1 MERWGNGTSKG
12 TCHKMNRCK
21 ASKKMSWSFTVD
33 IIEDKF
39 ASHYVRSFNA
49 REVNAILLERHQLT
63 AGTCHPRVMGWSGEV
78 KEMDIDKGHYKHRGS
93 DMCIWMFPKIVVPE
107 IINFNRVFHYKPSIL
122 GYPYCWKHPYVYC
135 IAIGFWISVG
145 VLCSW
150 ILGSKSA
157 SAEDLAFSRHALAP
171 ATIGCWHWIEC
182 IFSLL
187 GPNIWP

>member
-21 ASKKMSWSFTVD
+21 ASKKMSWSFPVD

-49 REVNAILLERHQLT
+49 REWTPSCWSVISSQPVRAILESWGGVERSRKWTLIRVIT
-63 AGTCHPRVMGWSGEV
+63 SIDDRTCV
-78 KEMDIDKGHYKHRGS
+78 
-93 DMCIWMFPKIVVPE
+93 
-107 IINFNRVFHYKPSIL
+107 
-122 GYPYCWKHPYVYC
+122 YVYC
-135 IAIGFWISVG
+135 IAIAFSWISVG
-145 VLCSW
+145 VVCSW
-150 ILGSKSA
+150 IRGSKSA